1 MSSSTKLNSTLKTLI
16 DSKQYEEALKH
27 FDQQPGLHTDFSID
41 MAIKACTMLHD
52 YKRGINIL
60 QKLSSNSLSNH
71 YIQISLIRF
80 YMECRDVDNAYRA
93 FASITNKSNY
103 SYTAMFK
110 GLRSNGMPEKIIDLL
125 EEMKIEPNNFT
136 LTLSF
141 YACAQVAN
149 ARAMRIGQKLIH
161 KLLNNSRN
169 EDIVLNAAT
178 NMLIKFGDIVNA
190 ERFYKSVKNKNN
202 IMYCAIMKGYIEK
215 KMFEQ
220 ALDLFE
226 HVNLVKSDA
235 MYTMAFNVCGKL
247 GNDRAIKIGNKL
259 LDELSD
265 NRKSSTANLTSA
277 MHMLMKFGNIQ
288 NAERVFELIQKK
300 DVIAYGAMIKGYVDN
315 EMFEKA
321 LDLFE
326 HMNCDLDHAMYT
338 MAFSACAKLGNDRAI
353 KIGNKLFDDLPDN
366 CKSST
371 ATLNSA
377 LHMLMKFG
385 NIQNAERV
393 FKLIPQKS
401 VITYGAMMKGY
412 VDNEMFEKALD
423 LFEHMNVVKNDVMYT
438 MVFNACGKLGNDRA
452 IKIGNKLFDEL
463 PDNCKSSTATLNS
476 ALHMLMKFGNIQ
488 KAERVFKLIP
498 QKSVI
503 TYGAMMKGYVENEM
517 FEKAL
522 DLFEEMSLVKNDAL
536 YTTAFNVCAKLANDR
551 AMKIGNK
558 LLDELPD
565 NCKNNTAILTSA
577 IHMLMK
583 FGNTHNAER
592 VFELIQKKDVITYG
606 AMLKGYVDNDMFEKA
621 LDLFEQ
627 MNLVTNDAIC
637 TIIFNVCAKLANDR
651 AMKIGNKLLDELS
664 DNRKSN
670 TANLTSAMHMLMKFG
685 DIQNAERVFKIIE
698 KKDLITYGA
707 LMNGYNMNDQ
717 SEKCF
722 KVFEEMKHH
731 NIVPDESTWTILIG
745 TYSQIAMIR
754 QCKYLVNQIPPHI
767 LNKQQIQNALI
778 DMWGKCGAVE
788 AAKQIFNTVSEPDTF
803 TYSSMINALG
813 LNGMGC
819 EALNVYKQMPHNL
832 RNEIAEISVLNAC
845 SHSGL
850 LREAQA
856 IFNEISV
863 KTEKI
868 TGAMVDCY
876 SRMFLF
882 DEAEK
887 LIDDYEK
894 TKSPSFV
901 MYTSLLSGA
910 RNNRDTILSEKIFN
924 RMLSLFPDEK
934 DNLMSSVI
942 LVSNTY
948 SSLGEDE
955 QAHDFRSH
963 HQKKLGTRVKVGL
976 SWTEVNGEV
985 TGFSA
990 YDRLHPSSLKIQA
1003 ELSRIAKELIENG
1016 HQFNSSCITR
1026 RLNEGETVESVLMG
1040 VTIRMFYRDI
1050 ELFYFNHPCPFID
1063 TLSFSG
1069 ARHSTGENEKEH
1081 D

>member
-1 MSSSTKLNSTLKTLI
+1 
-16 DSKQYEEALKH
+16 
-27 FDQQPGLHTDFSID
+27 
-41 MAIKACTMLHD
+41 
-52 YKRGINIL
+52 
-60 QKLSSNSLSNH
+60 
-71 YIQISLIRF
+71 
-80 YMECRDVDNAYRA
+80 ECRDVDNAYRV

-125 EEMKIEPNNFT
+125 EEMKIEPDNFT

-141 YACAQVAN
+141 HACAQVAN
-149 ARAMRIGQKLIH
+149 ERAMRIGQKLIH

-190 ERFYKSVKNKNN
+190 ERFHKSVKNKN
-202 IMYCAIMKGYIEK
+202 IITHCAMMKGYIEK

-226 HVNLVKSDA
+226 HVNLVKNDA
-235 MYTMAFNVCGKL
+235 MYTMAFNVCAKL
-247 GNDRAIKIGNKL
+247 GNDRAMKIGNKL
-259 LDELSD
+259 LDELPD
-265 NRKSSTANLTSA
+265 NCKNNTAILTSA
-277 MHMLMKFGNIQ
+277 IHMLMKFGHTH

-300 DVIAYGAMIKGYVDN
+300 DVITYGAMLKGYVDN

-353 KIGNKLFDDLPDN
+353 KIGNKLL
-366 CKSST
+366 
-371 ATLNSA
+371 
-377 LHMLMKFG
+377 
-385 NIQNAERV
+385 
-393 FKLIPQKS
+393 
-401 VITYGAMMKGY
+401 
-412 VDNEMFEKALD
+412 
-423 LFEHMNVVKNDVMYT
+423 
-438 MVFNACGKLGNDRA
+438 
-452 IKIGNKLFDEL
+452 DEL

-476 ALHMLMKFGNIQ
+476 ALHMLMKFGNVQ
-488 KAERVFKLIP
+488 NAERVFKSIP
-498 QKSVI
+498 KKDVI
-503 TYGAMMKGYVENEM
+503 TYAAMMKGYVDNELV
-517 FEKAL
+517 EKAL
-522 DLFEEMSLVKNDAL
+522 ELFEEMSLVKNDAL
-536 YTTAFNVCAKLANDR
+536 YTTAFNVCAKLGNDR
-551 AMKIGNK
+551 AIKIGNK

-565 NCKNNTAILTSA
+565 NCKSSTATLSSA
-577 IHMLMK
+577 
-583 FGNTHNAER
+583 
-592 VFELIQKKDVITYG
+592 V
-606 AMLKGYVDNDMFEKA
+606 
-621 LDLFEQ
+621 
-627 MNLVTNDAIC
+627 
-637 TIIFNVCAKLANDR
+637 
-651 AMKIGNKLLDELS
+651 
-664 DNRKSN
+664 
-670 TANLTSAMHMLMKFG
+670 HMLMKFG

-698 KKDLITYGA
+698 KKNLITYGA
-707 LMNGYNMNDQ
+707 LMDGYNINDQ

-754 QCKYLVNQIPPHI
+754 QCKYLVNQIPPHF

-788 AAKQIFNTVSEPDTF
+788 PAKQIFNTVSEPDTF

-813 LNGMGC
+813 LNGMGS

-832 RNEIAEISVLNAC
+832 RTEITEISVLNAC

-868 TGAMVDCY
+868 TGAMIDCY

-901 MYTSLLSGA
+901 MYMSLLSGA

-934 DNLMSSVI
+934 DNLMSGVI

-990 YDRLHPSSLKIQA
+990 YDRFHPSSLKIQP

-1040 VTIRMFYRDI
+1040 HSEKIAIAFNFIQEPIPEFIQIRKNLRVCFDCHAATKLIAKIRQRDI
-1050 ELFYFNHPCPFID
+1050 IIRDANRIHHFQRNGQCSCQDHF
-1063 TLSFSG
+1063 
-1069 ARHSTGENEKEH
+1069 
-1081 D
+1081 

>member
-80 YMECRDVDNAYRA
+80 YMECRDVDNAYRV
-93 FASITNKSNY
+93 FASITNKCNY

-412 VDNEMFEKALD
+412 V
-423 LFEHMNVVKNDVMYT
+423 
-438 MVFNACGKLGNDRA
+438 
-452 IKIGNKLFDEL
+452 
-463 PDNCKSSTATLNS
+463 
-476 ALHMLMKFGNIQ
+476 
-488 KAERVFKLIP
+488 
-498 QKSVI
+498 
-503 TYGAMMKGYVENEM
+503 ENEM

-606 AMLKGYVDNDMFEKA
+606 AMLKGYVDNEMFEKA

-901 MYTSLLSGA
+901 MYMSLLSGA

-990 YDRLHPSSLKIQA
+990 YDRFHPSSLKIQA

-1040 VTIRMFYRDI
+1040 HSEKIAIAFNFIQEPIPEFIQIRKNLRVCFDCHAATKLIAKIRQRDI
-1050 ELFYFNHPCPFID
+1050 IIRDANRIHHFQRNGQCSCQDHF
-1063 TLSFSG
+1063 
-1069 ARHSTGENEKEH
+1069 
-1081 D
+1081 

>member
-1 MSSSTKLNSTLKTLI
+1 MSSSTKLNATLKTLV

-27 FDQQPGLHTDFSID
+27 FDQQPNLHTDFSID

-80 YMECRDVDNAYRA
+80 YMECRDVDNAYRV
-93 FASITNKSNY
+93 FASISNKSNY
-103 SYTAMFK
+103 GYTAMFK

-125 EEMKIEPNNFT
+125 EEMKIEPDNFT

-141 YACAQVAN
+141 HACAQVAN
-149 ARAMRIGQKLIH
+149 ERAMRIGQKLIH
-161 KLLNNSRN
+161 KLLTNSQN

-178 NMLIKFGDIVNA
+178 YMLIKFGDIVNA
-190 ERFYKSVKNKNN
+190 ERFYKSVKNKN
-202 IMYCAIMKGYIEK
+202 IITYCTIMKGYIEK

-235 MYTMAFNVCGKL
+235 MYTMAFNVCAKL

-277 MHMLMKFGNIQ
+277 LHMLMKFGNIQ

-338 MAFSACAKLGNDRAI
+338 MAFSACAKLGNDRAM
-353 KIGNKLFDDLPDN
+353 KIGNKLFDELPDN

-371 ATLNSA
+371 TTLNSA

-393 FKLIPQKS
+393 FKLIPKKS

-412 VDNEMFEKALD
+412 VD
-423 LFEHMNVVKNDVMYT
+423 
-438 MVFNACGKLGNDRA
+438 
-452 IKIGNKLFDEL
+452 
-463 PDNCKSSTATLNS
+463 
-476 ALHMLMKFGNIQ
+476 
-488 KAERVFKLIP
+488 
-498 QKSVI
+498 
-503 TYGAMMKGYVENEM
+503 NEM

-536 YTTAFNVCAKLANDR
+536 YTTAFNVCAKLGNDR

-565 NCKNNTAILTSA
+565 NSKSDTTILTSA

-606 AMLKGYVDNDMFEKA
+606 AMLKGYVDNEMFEKA

-627 MNLVTNDAIC
+627 MNLETNDAIC
-637 TIIFNVCAKLANDR
+637 TIMFNVCAKLGNDR
-651 AMKIGNKLLDELS
+651 AIKIGNKLLDELS
-664 DNRKSN
+664 ENHKSS

-717 SEKCF
+717 SDKCF

-731 NIVPDESTWTILIG
+731 NIVPDESTWTILIDESTWTILIG

-754 QCKYLVNQIPPHI
+754 QCEYLVNQIPPHI

-788 AAKQIFNTVSEPDTF
+788 RAKQIFNTVSEPDTV
-803 TYSSMINALG
+803 TYGSMINALG

-819 EALNVYKQMPHNL
+819 EALNIYKQMPHNL
-832 RNEIAEISVLNAC
+832 RTEIAEISVLNAC

-868 TGAMVDCY
+868 TGAMIDCY

-894 TKSPSFV
+894 TKSPSFT
-901 MYTSLLSGA
+901 MYMSLLSGA

-934 DNLMSSVI
+934 DNLMSGVI

-990 YDRLHPSSLKIQA
+990 YDRFHPSSLKIQT

-1040 VTIRMFYRDI
+1040 HSEKIAIAFNFIQEPIPEFIQIRKNLRVCFDCHAATKLIAKIRQRDI
-1050 ELFYFNHPCPFID
+1050 IIRDANRIHHFQR
-1063 TLSFSG
+1063 SG
-1069 ARHSTGENEKEH
+1069 QCSCQDHF
-1081 D
+1081 

>member
-41 MAIKACTMLHD
+41 MTIKACTMLHD

-80 YMECRDVDNAYRA
+80 YMECRDVDNAYRV
-93 FASITNKSNY
+93 FASITNKCNY

-125 EEMKIEPNNFT
+125 EEMKIEPDNFT

-141 YACAQVAN
+141 RACAQVAN
-149 ARAMRIGQKLIH
+149 ERAMRIGQKLIH

-178 NMLIKFGDIVNA
+178 YMLIKFGDIVNA
-190 ERFYKSVKNKNN
+190 ERFYKSAKNKN
-202 IMYCAIMKGYIEK
+202 IITYCAIMKGYIEK

-226 HVNLVKSDA
+226 HVNLVKNDA
-235 MYTMAFNVCGKL
+235 MYAMAFNVCAKL
-247 GNDRAIKIGNKL
+247 GNDRAMKIGNKL
-259 LDELSD
+259 LDELPD
-265 NRKSSTANLTSA
+265 NCKNNTAILTSA
-277 MHMLMKFGNIQ
+277 IHMLMKFGHTH

-300 DVIAYGAMIKGYVDN
+300 DVITYGAMLKGYVDN

-353 KIGNKLFDDLPDN
+353 KIGNKLL
-366 CKSST
+366 
-371 ATLNSA
+371 
-377 LHMLMKFG
+377 
-385 NIQNAERV
+385 
-393 FKLIPQKS
+393 
-401 VITYGAMMKGY
+401 
-412 VDNEMFEKALD
+412 
-423 LFEHMNVVKNDVMYT
+423 
-438 MVFNACGKLGNDRA
+438 
-452 IKIGNKLFDEL
+452 DEL
-463 PDNCKSSTATLNS
+463 PDNCKSSTATLSS
-476 ALHMLMKFGNIQ
+476 A
-488 KAERVFKLIP
+488 V
-498 QKSVI
+498 
-503 TYGAMMKGYVENEM
+503 
-517 FEKAL
+517 
-522 DLFEEMSLVKNDAL
+522 
-536 YTTAFNVCAKLANDR
+536 
-551 AMKIGNK
+551 
-558 LLDELPD
+558 
-565 NCKNNTAILTSA
+565 
-577 IHMLMK
+577 
-583 FGNTHNAER
+583 
-592 VFELIQKKDVITYG
+592 
-606 AMLKGYVDNDMFEKA
+606 
-621 LDLFEQ
+621 
-627 MNLVTNDAIC
+627 
-637 TIIFNVCAKLANDR
+637 
-651 AMKIGNKLLDELS
+651 
-664 DNRKSN
+664 
-670 TANLTSAMHMLMKFG
+670 HMLMKFG

-698 KKDLITYGA
+698 KKNLITYGA
-707 LMNGYNMNDQ
+707 LMNGYNINDQ

-754 QCKYLVNQIPPHI
+754 QCKYLVNQIPPHF

-788 AAKQIFNTVSEPDTF
+788 PAKQIFNTVSEPDTF

-813 LNGMGC
+813 LNGMGS

-832 RNEIAEISVLNAC
+832 RTEITEISVLNAC

-868 TGAMVDCY
+868 TGAMIDCY

-901 MYTSLLSGA
+901 MYMSLLSGA

-934 DNLMSSVI
+934 DNLMSGVI

-990 YDRLHPSSLKIQA
+990 YDRFHPSSLKIQP

-1040 VTIRMFYRDI
+1040 HSEKIAIAFNFIQEPIPEFIQIRKNLRVCFDCHAATKLIAKIRQRDI
-1050 ELFYFNHPCPFID
+1050 IIRDANRIHHFQRNGQCSCQDHF
-1063 TLSFSG
+1063 
-1069 ARHSTGENEKEH
+1069 
-1081 D
+1081 

>member
-1 MSSSTKLNSTLKTLI
+1 MSITHIARSLQLQINLI
-16 DSKQYEEALKH
+16 IATQLCSRVNCAYNCVL
-27 FDQQPGLHTDFSID
+27 L
-41 MAIKACTMLHD
+41 D
-52 YKRGINIL
+52 YF
-60 QKLSSNSLSNH
+60 
-71 YIQISLIRF
+71 SLI
-80 YMECRDVDNAYRA
+80 
-93 FASITNKSNY
+93 
-103 SYTAMFK
+103 
-110 GLRSNGMPEKIIDLL
+110 GLRSNGMPEKIIHLL
-125 EEMKIEPNNFT
+125 EEMKIEPDNFT

-412 VDNEMFEKALD
+412 V
-423 LFEHMNVVKNDVMYT
+423 
-438 MVFNACGKLGNDRA
+438 
-452 IKIGNKLFDEL
+452 
-463 PDNCKSSTATLNS
+463 
-476 ALHMLMKFGNIQ
+476 
-488 KAERVFKLIP
+488 
-498 QKSVI
+498 
-503 TYGAMMKGYVENEM
+503 ENEM

-606 AMLKGYVDNDMFEKA
+606 AMLKGYVDNEMFEKA

-1050 ELFYFNHPCPFID
+1050 ELFYFNHP
-1063 TLSFSG
+1063 
-1069 ARHSTGENEKEH
+1069 
-1081 D
+1081 

>member
-1 MSSSTKLNSTLKTLI
+1 MSSSTKLNATLKTLV

-27 FDQQPGLHTDFSID
+27 FDQQPNLHTDFSID

-80 YMECRDVDNAYRA
+80 YMECRDVDNAYRV
-93 FASITNKSNY
+93 FASISNKSNY
-103 SYTAMFK
+103 GYTAMFK

-125 EEMKIEPNNFT
+125 EEMKIEPDNFT

-141 YACAQVAN
+141 HACAQVAN
-149 ARAMRIGQKLIH
+149 ERAMRIGQKLIH
-161 KLLNNSRN
+161 KLLTNSQN

-178 NMLIKFGDIVNA
+178 YMLIKFGDIVNA
-190 ERFYKSVKNKNN
+190 ERFYKSVKNKN
-202 IMYCAIMKGYIEK
+202 IITYCTIMKGYIEK

-235 MYTMAFNVCGKL
+235 MYTMAFNVCAKL

-277 MHMLMKFGNIQ
+277 LHMLMKFGNIQ

-338 MAFSACAKLGNDRAI
+338 MAFSACAKLGNDRAM
-353 KIGNKLFDDLPDN
+353 KIGNKLFDELPDN

-371 ATLNSA
+371 TTLNSA

-393 FKLIPQKS
+393 FKLIPKKS

-412 VDNEMFEKALD
+412 VD
-423 LFEHMNVVKNDVMYT
+423 
-438 MVFNACGKLGNDRA
+438 
-452 IKIGNKLFDEL
+452 
-463 PDNCKSSTATLNS
+463 
-476 ALHMLMKFGNIQ
+476 
-488 KAERVFKLIP
+488 
-498 QKSVI
+498 
-503 TYGAMMKGYVENEM
+503 NEM

-536 YTTAFNVCAKLANDR
+536 YTTAFNVCAKLGNDR

-565 NCKNNTAILTSA
+565 NSKSDTTILTSA

-606 AMLKGYVDNDMFEKA
+606 AMLKGYVDNEMFEKA

-627 MNLVTNDAIC
+627 MNLETNDAIC
-637 TIIFNVCAKLANDR
+637 TIMFNVCAKLGNDR
-651 AMKIGNKLLDELS
+651 AIKIGNKLLDELS
-664 DNRKSN
+664 ENHKSS

-717 SEKCF
+717 SDKCF

-731 NIVPDESTWTILIG
+731 NIVPDESTWTILIDESTWTILIG

-754 QCKYLVNQIPPHI
+754 QCEYLVNQIPPHI

-788 AAKQIFNTVSEPDTF
+788 RAKQIFNTVSEPDTV
-803 TYSSMINALG
+803 TYGSMINALG

-819 EALNVYKQMPHNL
+819 EALNIYKQMPHNL
-832 RNEIAEISVLNAC
+832 RTEIAEISVLNAC

-868 TGAMVDCY
+868 TGAMIDCY

-894 TKSPSFV
+894 TKSPSFT
-901 MYTSLLSGA
+901 MY
-910 RNNRDTILSEKIFN
+910 
-924 RMLSLFPDEK
+924 
-934 DNLMSSVI
+934 
-942 LVSNTY
+942 
-948 SSLGEDE
+948 
-955 QAHDFRSH
+955 
-963 HQKKLGTRVKVGL
+963 
-976 SWTEVNGEV
+976 
-985 TGFSA
+985 
-990 YDRLHPSSLKIQA
+990 
-1003 ELSRIAKELIENG
+1003 
-1016 HQFNSSCITR
+1016 
-1026 RLNEGETVESVLMG
+1026 
-1040 VTIRMFYRDI
+1040 
-1050 ELFYFNHPCPFID
+1050 
-1063 TLSFSG
+1063 
-1069 ARHSTGENEKEH
+1069 
-1081 D
+1081 

>member
-80 YMECRDVDNAYRA
+80 YMECRDVDNAYRV
-93 FASITNKSNY
+93 FASITNKCNY

-412 VDNEMFEKALD
+412 V
-423 LFEHMNVVKNDVMYT
+423 
-438 MVFNACGKLGNDRA
+438 
-452 IKIGNKLFDEL
+452 
-463 PDNCKSSTATLNS
+463 
-476 ALHMLMKFGNIQ
+476 
-488 KAERVFKLIP
+488 
-498 QKSVI
+498 
-503 TYGAMMKGYVENEM
+503 ENEM

-606 AMLKGYVDNDMFEKA
+606 AMLKGYVDNEMFEKA

-901 MYTSLLSGA
+901 MYMSLLSGA

-990 YDRLHPSSLKIQA
+990 YDRFHPSSLKIQA

-1040 VTIRMFYRDI
+1040 
-1050 ELFYFNHPCPFID
+1050 
-1063 TLSFSG
+1063 
-1069 ARHSTGENEKEH
+1069 HS
-1081 D
+1081 

>member
-80 YMECRDVDNAYRA
+80 YMECRDVDNAYRV
-93 FASITNKSNY
+93 FASITNKCNY

-412 VDNEMFEKALD
+412 V
-423 LFEHMNVVKNDVMYT
+423 
-438 MVFNACGKLGNDRA
+438 
-452 IKIGNKLFDEL
+452 
-463 PDNCKSSTATLNS
+463 
-476 ALHMLMKFGNIQ
+476 
-488 KAERVFKLIP
+488 
-498 QKSVI
+498 
-503 TYGAMMKGYVENEM
+503 ENEM

-606 AMLKGYVDNDMFEKA
+606 AMLKGYVDNEMFEKA

-901 MYTSLLSGA
+901 MYMSLLSGA

-990 YDRLHPSSLKIQA
+990 YDRFHPSSLKIQA

-1040 VTIRMFYRDI
+1040 HSEKIAIAFNFIQEPIPEFIQIRKNLRVCFDCHAATKLIAKIRQHAATKLIAKIRQRDI
-1050 ELFYFNHPCPFID
+1050 IIRDANRIHHFQRNGQCSCQDHF
-1063 TLSFSG
+1063 
-1069 ARHSTGENEKEH
+1069 
-1081 D
+1081 